1 MLNLPVFWGKHARHI
16 SLLSIETVQRCSE
29 EMYLSHESGIFRDRR
44 RKQRFFVEK
53 LSGTFSRRSGTFLP
67 FFARLRAITLGSKP
81 PLVTKIARTG
91 LSTRLTLDAAEEDVN
106 RKWNVQF
113 LELISIMP
121 QHRPEVATVKTRS
134 LAASLNGG
142 LVFLFSVQKLLF
154 VQDFRSILLQET
166 HLSVFSVVFSQ
177 D

>member
-1 MLNLPVFWGKHARHI
+1 MQEKVPWPCKNSFI
-16 SLLSIETVQRCSE
+16 DQSCS
-29 EMYLSHESGIFRDRR
+29 
-44 RKQRFFVEK
+44 V
-53 LSGTFSRRSGTFLP
+53 
-67 FFARLRAITLGSKP
+67 
-81 PLVTKIARTG
+81 KIA
-91 LSTRLTLDAAEEDVN
+91 
-106 RKWNVQF
+106 

-121 QHRPEVATVKTRS
+121 S
-134 LAASLNGG
+134 LAASLNGE